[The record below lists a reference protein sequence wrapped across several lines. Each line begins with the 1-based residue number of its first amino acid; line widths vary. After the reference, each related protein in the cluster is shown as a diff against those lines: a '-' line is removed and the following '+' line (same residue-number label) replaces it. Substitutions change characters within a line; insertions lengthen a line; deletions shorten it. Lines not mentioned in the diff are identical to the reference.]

1 MELMKLLPPI
11 YEGNKTMRELQSI
24 LTADVNNM
32 AANLNETVDECFVET
47 ATALLSRYEKLYA
60 LSVDVTKSD
69 TFRRER
75 IKAKIKGVGTVTRQM
90 IIDTAASYSNG
101 QVEVIEIP
109 DTYSFIIKFVGTKGI
124 PANMRD
130 LTITIEEIKPAHL
143 SYAFEYVY
151 NTWKDISGMTWSEA
165 AAYTWE
171 ELRTR

>member
-1 MELMKLLPPI
+1 MELMNLLPPI
-11 YEGNKTMRELQSI
+11 YEGNKTMRELQGI
-24 LTADVNNM
+24 LTADVNNL

-47 ATALLSRYEKLYA
+47 ATALLSRYEKLYG

-75 IKAKIKGVGTVTRQM
+75 IKAKIRGVGTVTRQM

-101 QVEVIEIP
+101 QVEVIENP
-109 DTYSFIIKFVGTKGI
+109 DSCSFIIKFVGTKGI

-130 LTITIEEIKPAHL
+130 LTITMEEIKPAHL
-143 SYAFEYVY
+143 SYTFEYVY

-171 ELRTR
+171 ELRMR